1 MPSFKERF
9 DAMVQTLRAHPR
21 VEVFAVEI
29 RPPADGDTLE
39 IAEAVLEQPL
49 PPALRAFY
57 AAHDGVFLEWGL
69 KGVDY
74 PYHAKPFRF
83 AADDELPG
91 RINIVPVEA
100 AISKEW
106 ERNFLVNEISPQ
118 QQANMFGA
126 VVRPSPPFHAVCI
139 DLFSSWSQGDLIIGP
154 EPMMVVSDDHGAGMD
169 ASNFMPFEVYLD
181 VVLASF
187 GARATTDAFSTGG
200 GTPRRVDR
208 WDARPTLDEILKRL

>member
-1 MPSFKERF
+1 
-9 DAMVQTLRAHPR
+9 MVQTLRAHPR

-29 RPPADGDTLE
+29 RPPADEDTLE

-74 PYHAKPFRF
+74 PHHAKPFRF

-106 ERNFLVNEISPQ
+106 ERSFLVNEISRRQ
-118 QQANMFGA
+118 QVNMFGA
-126 VVRPSPPFHAVCI
+126 VVRPSRPSRRSASTC
-139 DLFSSWSQGDLIIGP
+139 SRTWSQGDLIIGP
-154 EPMMVVSDDHGAGMD
+154 S
-169 ASNFMPFEVYLD
+169 
-181 VVLASF
+181 
-187 GARATTDAFSTGG
+187 R
-200 GTPRRVDR
+200 
-208 WDARPTLDEILKRL
+208 